1 MNFVNFV
8 KEASGVR
15 ASSVCTRG
23 GKRAEM
29 ITCRACPDS

>member
-8 KEASGVR
+8 KEASVR
-15 ASSVCTRG
+15 VSSVCTRG